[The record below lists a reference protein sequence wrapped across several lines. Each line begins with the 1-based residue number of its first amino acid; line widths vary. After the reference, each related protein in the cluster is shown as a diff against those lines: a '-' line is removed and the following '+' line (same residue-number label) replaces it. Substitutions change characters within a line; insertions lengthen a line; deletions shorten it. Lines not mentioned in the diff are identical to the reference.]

1 MEEIFFFFES
11 SSVDDQKRNGLRP
24 ARNHLKPFCRK
35 SMVPFLKT
43 PRFSIENLSHLKFNL
58 SCSCHRPVLAS
69 LPEFREATFFANSIL
84 WHDTHPWDETY
95 GTFPQTAWIISSLKT
110 INLTLG
116 EPKFLMQISIYNSI
130 TLAFTSNPATR
141 TSLLTTDTFLQWPS
155 SFPKTSPP
163 KRLPNWRDSTGK
175 P

>member
-1 MEEIFFFFES
+1 MEEIFFFES

-43 PRFSIENLSHLKFNL
+43 PRFSIENLSHLKSNL

-69 LPEFREATFFANSIL
+69 LPEFREATFFANSNL
-84 WHDTHPWDETY
+84 RHDTNPY
-95 GTFPQTAWIISSLKT
+95 GTFPQMAWIISSLKT
-110 INLTLG
+110 INLTWENLSFWC
-116 EPKFLMQISIYNSI
+116 KYFHNIYNSI

-141 TSLLTTDTFLQWPS
+141 TYLLTRHFLRRPT

-163 KRLPNWRDSTGK
+163 NEIDH
-175 P
+175 